1 MVVRG
6 SIRTLGPILAA
17 LLFISI
23 GASAVMAAEPGCTI
37 EVAPRAGAAG
47 TVFVFSGTGFEPTQL
62 TLHRNDADAGSHVVN
77 VNSEDPWQVTVRS
90 RPGDEGRWSAE
101 LELRRVQCQRGFP
114 SYARQHGR
122 RRDPSRSGPQVPLAL
137 SILVLAAG
145 LGGGVVLG
153 RRIRTGPIDN
163 RVW

>member
-1 MVVRG
+1 M
-6 SIRTLGPILAA
+6 LGPMLSA
-17 LLFISI
+17 LLFIGI
-23 GASAVMAAEPGCTI
+23 GASSVMAAEPGCTV

-62 TLHRNDADAGSHVVN
+62 KLHKNGADAGSHVVDVHGN
-77 VNSEDPWQVTVRS
+77 DSWQVSVRS

-101 LELRRVQCQRGFP
+101 LTSRECSASVDFRVTLASTAVAASSAP
-114 SYARQHGR
+114 NDA
-122 RRDPSRSGPQVPLAL
+122 PPVPWAL

-153 RRIRTGPIDN
+153 RRIRTSPIDN